1 MNFFYYA
8 LISIILVIGCL
19 SLASSASAS
28 VGIEAYRGD
37 IITLEGY
44 SYGSPAVYLFLT
56 GPNLPVNGVAL
67 DDITARADEGHFT
80 EVSIDDNDHWVYKW
94 DTSLMGGRLDEG
106 TYTVW
111 VVNGPNDRS
120 RMNAAEYSTI
130 SVNLGTPA
138 ITIVTHAIPGA
149 LVLNTTPGGA
159 SVIIGEDYRGS
170 TPLTI
175 GGIEPGTY
183 TVTFSRFGYTKLS
196 TPVRVE
202 SGKTTEVSGTLIPL
216 TGSLEITTSPTGAR
230 ILLDSVNQGISPLT
244 LENLTMGNHTLT
256 VIKEGHVTTEQMVR
270 IISGRTTQ
278 ITIPL
283 VPVSPSNREILPAS
297 GPDPAI
303 LIAGFFVILMAIRH
317 LRTQ

>member
-1 MNFFYYA
+1 
-8 LISIILVIGCL
+8 
-19 SLASSASAS
+19 
-28 VGIEAYRGD
+28 
-37 IITLEGY
+37 
-44 SYGSPAVYLFLT
+44 
-56 GPNLPVNGVAL
+56 
-67 DDITARADEGHFT
+67 
-80 EVSIDDNDHWVYKW
+80 
-94 DTSLMGGRLDEG
+94 MGGRLDEG

-130 SVNLGTPA
+130 SVNLRTPT
-138 ITIVTHAIPGA
+138 ITTATHAIPGS

-196 TPVRVE
+196 TPVSVKA
-202 SGKTTEVSGTLIPL
+202 GQTTEVTGTLLPL
-216 TGSLEITTSPTGAR
+216 TGSLEITTSPPGAR

-283 VPVSPSNREILPAS
+283 VPVSPSNPEILPAS

-303 LIAGFFVILMAIRH
+303 LIAGFIVILQLIRY